1 MGPTGL
7 GDRLTV
13 GNQGEGAVK
22 DNSQSLDL
30 VTEWR
35 GEYTLLRQENILSTW
50 HLFIFQWEI
59 PFNSNTKSAPFL
71 AWQFT
76 PILEVEYSHSGRR
89 LNWSMEDQM
98 A

>member
-1 MGPTGL
+1 MGLTGL
-7 GDRLTV
+7 GDRLAV
-13 GNQGEGAVK
+13 GNQGEGGVK

-35 GEYTLLRQENILSTW
+35 GEYTLLRRENILSTW
-50 HLFIFQWEI
+50 HLFIFQREI
-59 PFNSNTKSAPFL
+59 PFSSNTRSAPFL

-76 PILEVEYSHSGRR
+76 PILEVEYSHLGRCQNR
-89 LNWSMEDQM
+89 SMEAQM